1 MRTVRPQAF
10 PEEHFISEARN
21 IASFIRAA
29 RTQSGLTLEEAALAT
44 GVAKSTM
51 QSIETNPAKVAFET
65 IIYVAREM
73 GVSIFAFPAEQ
84 REVVRKLT
92 KDLKSNP
99 VASRLHTP

>member
-1 MRTVRPQAF
+1 MRRVKAIDFPDDPLLQEVR
-10 PEEHFISEARN
+10 N
-21 IASFIRAA
+21 LASFIRAA

-92 KDLKSNP
+92 QNLKSNP
-99 VASRLHTP
+99 LASRLHKP